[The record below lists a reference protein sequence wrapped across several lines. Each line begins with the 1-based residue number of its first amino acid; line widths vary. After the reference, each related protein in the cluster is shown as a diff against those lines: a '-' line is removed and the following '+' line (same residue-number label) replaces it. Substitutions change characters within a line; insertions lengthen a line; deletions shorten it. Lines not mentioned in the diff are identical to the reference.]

1 MSGDDWRPS
10 ADLEVLRLRA
20 RMLRET
26 RDYFAEQGVME
37 VETPAL
43 ARATVTDVHLASLAT
58 RVAGSGDY
66 YLQTSPEYAMKR
78 LLAAGSGDIFQIAR
92 VFRDGERGTLHN
104 PEFTIIEWY
113 RIGFDADA
121 LMDDVARLITRL
133 VSPHR
138 ALRPA
143 ERQTYRSA
151 FRSIA
156 GVDPLVCDPEQ
167 LRACLREHGVAL
179 PVPPPQE
186 PDDCLDL
193 LMSTLVSPRLGSGRL
208 TFIHDYP
215 ASQAALAR
223 VRVEDPRVAERFE
236 LYLDGVELANG
247 FHELSNPSEQ
257 RERFNRDLAQR
268 RLRALPTPPLDE
280 RLLAAL
286 TAGLPDCSG
295 VAVGFDRVVM
305 AAARVRGIDQ
315 AIAFPADRA

>member
-26 RDYFAEQGVME
+26 RNYFAEQGVME

-58 RVAGSGDY
+58 RVAGVGDF

-78 LLAAGSGDIFQIAR
+78 LLAAGSGDIFQVAR

-104 PEFTIIEWY
+104 PEFTIVEWY
-113 RIGFDADA
+113 RMGFDADA
-121 LMDDVARLITRL
+121 LMDDVTRLITRL
-133 VSPHR
+133 VAPHR
-138 ALRPA
+138 PLGPA

-151 FRSIA
+151 VRSIA
-156 GVDPLVCDPEQ
+156 GVDPLVCSSEQ

-179 PVPPPQE
+179 PVPPPQDL
-186 PDDCLDL
+186 DDCLDL
-193 LMSTLVSPRLGSGRL
+193 LMSTFVGPRLGSGRL

-223 VRVEDPRVAERFE
+223 VRVEEPRVAERFE
-236 LYLDGVELANG
+236 LYLDGIELANG
-247 FHELSNPSEQ
+247 FHELSNPTEQ
-257 RERFNRDLAQR
+257 RERFNRDLVQR
-268 RLRALPTPPLDE
+268 RARALPTLPLDE

-305 AAARVRGIDQ
+305 AAAGVRGIDQ
-315 AIAFPADRA
+315 VIAFPADRA

>member
-1 MSGDDWRPS
+1 
-10 ADLEVLRLRA
+10 
-20 RMLRET
+20 
-26 RDYFAEQGVME
+26 
-37 VETPAL
+37 
-43 ARATVTDVHLASLAT
+43 
-58 RVAGSGDY
+58 
-66 YLQTSPEYAMKR
+66 
-78 LLAAGSGDIFQIAR
+78 
-92 VFRDGERGTLHN
+92 
-104 PEFTIIEWY
+104 
-113 RIGFDADA
+113 
-121 LMDDVARLITRL
+121 
-133 VSPHR
+133 
-138 ALRPA
+138 
-143 ERQTYRSA
+143 
-151 FRSIA
+151 
-156 GVDPLVCDPEQ
+156 
-167 LRACLREHGVAL
+167 
-179 PVPPPQE
+179 
-186 PDDCLDL
+186 
-193 LMSTLVSPRLGSGRL
+193 MSTLVSPRLGSGRL